1 MLRPTGGS
9 LLRRG
14 PLVVLVLLHA
24 RGFRPVLAR
33 DWHGGF
39 GQSVWEL
46 ACHARSDRESA
57 GQRPLGSWPLLTDLH
72 RRSPFD
78 RARGAGRQ
86 WFTTVAM
93 TRTMV
98 AMTNVAVTATSPQV
112 AAISLEEN
120 RSDDCIAI
128 TDDQISRSLSSRL
141 CKRWSL
147 KPFLVD
153 SESAS
158 ISDFASTLNSGK
170 LSKPGSVRDGLV
182 DPPQI
187 RCDLRKPCPSR
198 PFRPGFGR
206 ASDPAAVSTSGL
218 RPMRRRNDRR
228 FPRPLP
234 VPPQLLDL
242 SQVSW
247 RTCAAD
253 QPTDHMR
260 PDIGLASASYRQGS
274 RTHREARGF
283 GPW

>member
-147 KPFLVD
+147 KSFLVD

-170 LSKPGSVRDGLV
+170 LSKPGSVR
-182 DPPQI
+182 
-187 RCDLRKPCPSR
+187 
-198 PFRPGFGR
+198 GR
-206 ASDPAAVSTSGL
+206 SCGPA
-218 RPMRRRNDRR
+218 
-228 FPRPLP
+228 
-234 VPPQLLDL
+234 
-242 SQVSW
+242 
-247 RTCAAD
+247 
-253 QPTDHMR
+253 TDT
-260 PDIGLASASYRQGS
+260 L
-274 RTHREARGF
+274 
-283 GPW
+283 